1 VTVTSGRSTTPPPR
15 PATSRAES
23 AARWPVRVRSL
34 GDDDWADFV
43 RVDAHA
49 FGATMSDGI
58 IAAERELHEPG
69 RGIGAYDGPDLVGIA
84 TAFSY
89 RLSVPGAT
97 VPAAAVSW
105 VGVLPTHRR
114 RGVLSALMAHQLEGI
129 RSAGQEPI
137 AILWAS
143 EPQIYGRFGYGRA
156 TSLTGW
162 RVPRD
167 AAALGPQAPVDPSV
181 ALRLVD
187 PASWDLLAGV
197 YATVA
202 RWRAGV
208 PERDERW
215 WRRAVRDLPD
225 LRDGRSE
232 LRCVVAEGSDGGVRG
247 YALYSTKQDWEDFG
261 QGEVSVREVLAT
273 DPAALSALYRYLFD
287 LDLMGSA
294 HLWNLPVDDPLQH
307 WLTNP
312 RTAKPSLGDA
322 LYVRLV
328 DLPGA
333 LSARTYTRT
342 VDVVL
347 EVTDRDLPD
356 NAGRW
361 WLVGDP
367 GGATC
372 TPTDDTPDL
381 VMETRDLGAAY
392 LGGTSLAELA
402 AADRVRE
409 ARDGALA
416 EASSAFAVTPA
427 PWSPAVF

>member
-1 VTVTSGRSTTPPPR
+1 MTLTSGRSATPPR
-15 PATSRAES
+15 QATSTGAA
-23 AARWPVRVRSL
+23 AARWQVRPL
-34 GDDDWADFV
+34 GDHDWADFV
-43 RVDAHA
+43 RVDGHA
-49 FGATMSDGI
+49 FGATMSEAHI
-58 IAAERELHEPG
+58 TVERELHEPG
-69 RGIGAYDGPDLVGIA
+69 RGIGAYDGPHLVGSA

-114 RGVLSALMAHQLEGI
+114 RGVLSALMAYQLDSV
-129 RSAGQEPI
+129 RSAGREPI

-162 RVPRD
+162 TVPRD
-167 AAALGPQAPVDPSV
+167 AAALAPDVPTDPSV
-181 ALRLVD
+181 TLRLAD
-187 PASWDLLAGV
+187 PAAWGVFAGV

-202 RWRAGV
+202 RRRPGV
-208 PERDERW
+208 PDRDERW

-232 LRCVVAEGSDGGVRG
+232 LRCVVAESADGGVRG
-247 YALYSTKQDWEDFG
+247 YALYSTKQDWENFG

-287 LDLMGSA
+287 LDLMGRT
-294 HLWNLPVDDPLQH
+294 HLWNVPVDDPLQH

-312 RTAKPSLGDA
+312 RTAKPSLGDG

-328 DLPGA
+328 DLPAA
-333 LSARTYTRT
+333 LSARSYARP

-347 EVTDRDLPD
+347 EVDDRGLPG

-361 WLVGDP
+361 RLVGDS

-372 TPTDDTPDL
+372 TPTDDAPDL
-381 VMETRDLGAAY
+381 VAETRDLAAAY
-392 LGGTSLAELA
+392 LGGTTLAELA
-402 AADRVRE
+402 GADRIRE
-409 ARDGALA
+409 TRDGALA
-416 EASSAFAVTPA
+416 EASAAFAATPA